1 MPPPCRSPLRAQLS
15 PPGARGASPGPEDSC
30 KRASRRLAPLEALFP
45 LSPASRSCQRR
56 YFREQRGAVPRNA
69 LSVCSGRDTLIC
81 PFLVSH
87 QPEKDPGSFREGARS
102 LALRESLLCRALI
115 SPQKQVLLVF

>member
-1 MPPPCRSPLRAQLS
+1 MPPPCRSPLRRELS

-30 KRASRRLAPLEALFP
+30 KRAFRRLAPLEVLFP
-45 LSPASRSCQRR
+45 RSPASQNCQRR
-56 YFREQRGAVPRNA
+56 YFREQRGAVPLNA
-69 LSVCSGRDTLIC
+69 LSACSARDTLIY
-81 PFLVSH
+81 PFLMIH

-102 LALRESLLCRALI
+102 LAHRESLLCRALI